1 MGVAS
6 KMALANLVSL
16 LLLSASS
23 VVGQGKTEQITDGV
37 YAFNLGDQ
45 ELPYTSMFVVTGDGV
60 MVVDPIKSES
70 ARAMVQEIRKVTN
83 EPIRYV
89 FYSHDHWDHT
99 SGGQVFK
106 NEGAEIIA
114 HTDANE
120 WIKSHTGPDQ
130 IPADSAWSGS
140 QKQYSL
146 GRFTMELSQFG
157 PSHGNGMTIFV
168 VDSSPRVAYVADLAA
183 VKSTGP
189 VYLPEFDTKGWENTL
204 EKTLDLDF
212 ELALFTHSPPQGGNK
227 QDLADHLG
235 YVKDIKNGVLSE
247 LAKGVN
253 PFAIPQTLKLDKYKD
268 WAGYN
273 TQFGLNVLHFAIELA
288 VLGPYS
294 APSKREP
301 KSAPGFNPGGF
312 HSKGFWKS
320 GFWGKK

>member
-1 MGVAS
+1 MGAS

-45 ELPYTSMFVVTGDGV
+45 ELPYTSLFVVTGDGV

-70 ARAMVQEIRKVTN
+70 ARAMLQEIRKVTN

-130 IPADSAWSGS
+130 IPADSSWSGS
-140 QKQYSL
+140 KKEYSL
-146 GRFTMELSQFG
+146 GRFTIELNQFG

-168 VDSSPRVAYVADLAA
+168 VNSSPRVAYVADLAA

-189 VYLPEFDTKGWENTL
+189 VYLQEFDTKGWENTL
-204 EKTLDLDF
+204 EKTLQLNF
-212 ELALFTHSPPQGGNK
+212 EKAVFTHSPPQGGTK

-235 YVKDIKNGVLSE
+235 YVKDIRAAVNAE
-247 LAKGVN
+247 LKKGTN
-253 PFAIPQTLKLDKYKD
+253 PFALPGIIKLDKYKD
-268 WAGYN
+268 WAGYEG
-273 TQFGLNVLHFAIELA
+273 QFPLNVLHFAIELA